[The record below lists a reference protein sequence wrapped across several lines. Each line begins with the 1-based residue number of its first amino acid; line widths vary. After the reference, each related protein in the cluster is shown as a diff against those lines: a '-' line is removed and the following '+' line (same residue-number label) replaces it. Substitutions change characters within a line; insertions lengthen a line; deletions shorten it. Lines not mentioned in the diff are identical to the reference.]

1 MKEGIKLEEK
11 FYTIDQIADLLG
23 MHHKTIRK
31 FINEGK
37 LGARKVGKQWRISG
51 HDLSTFMEKNDFS
64 VSKEDKKEEN
74 EFEFTSSGEVSEHNI
89 NVSTVVD
96 INNIS
101 PDEYMKI
108 SNTLVAIT
116 NSRDSKIG
124 KAAINAKYYTEDRKL
139 KVVLWGSIDFTQE
152 MLSTITLLTENT

>member
-1 MKEGIKLEEK
+1 MEEK

-37 LGARKVGKQWRISG
+37 LGANKVGKQWRISG
-51 HDLSTFMEKNDFS
+51 HDLSIFMEKSDFS
-64 VSKEDKKEEN
+64 VSKEDKKEEKKI
-74 EFEFTSSGEVSEHNI
+74 EFTSSGEVSEYNI
-89 NVSTVVD
+89 NVSTVID

-101 PDEYMKI
+101 PDEYMRI

-124 KAAINAKYYTEDRKL
+124 KAAINAKYYAEDRKL

>member
-1 MKEGIKLEEK
+1 LKEGIKLEEK

-74 EFEFTSSGEVSEHNI
+74 EF
-89 NVSTVVD
+89 
-96 INNIS
+96 
-101 PDEYMKI
+101 DEYMRI

-152 MLSTITLLTENT
+152 MLSSITLLTENT

>member
-1 MKEGIKLEEK
+1 MEEK

-23 MHHKTIRK
+23 MNHKTIRK

-37 LGARKVGKQWRISG
+37 LGANKVGKQWRISG
-51 HDLSTFMEKNDFS
+51 HDLSIFMEKSDFS
-64 VSKEDKKEEN
+64 VSKEDKKEEKKI
-74 EFEFTSSGEVSEHNI
+74 EFTSSGEVSEYNI
-89 NVSTVVD
+89 NVSTVID

-101 PDEYMKI
+101 PDEYMRI

-124 KAAINAKYYTEDRKL
+124 KAAINAKYYAEDRKL

>member
-1 MKEGIKLEEK
+1 
-11 FYTIDQIADLLG
+11 
-23 MHHKTIRK
+23 
-31 FINEGK
+31 
-37 LGARKVGKQWRISG
+37 
-51 HDLSTFMEKNDFS
+51 MEKNDFS

-101 PDEYMKI
+101 PDEYMRI

-152 MLSTITLLTENT
+152 MLSTIALLTENT